1 MEKQEMN
8 KSFFSRVKR
17 IGYAT
22 LLAGASALAQ
32 EHQWAGRPLDNFEW
46 AIHERLSALPSHG
59 VFDSI
64 DFEVRGST
72 VILSGYVLKD
82 GVKHKAERAVRHM
95 SGVQNVVNHI
105 EVLPSSR
112 RDEVLRGNVYR
123 AVYEKDRVETTNA
136 GVEPAVHI
144 IVKNGWVTL
153 EGVVKS
159 EDERNAIHLRALKAT
174 SNVVDHLRVTEAGV

>member
-8 KSFFSRVKR
+8 NTYFSRVKR
-17 IGYAT
+17 IGYVT

-32 EHQWAGRPLDNFEW
+32 EHQWAGRSLDNFEW

-72 VILSGYVLKD
+72 VVLSGYVLKD

-95 SGVQNVVNHI
+95 SGVQSVVNHI
-105 EVLPSSR
+105 EVLPSSS
-112 RDEVLRGNVYR
+112 RDEALRGNVYR
-123 AVYEKDRVETTNA
+123 AVYEKDRAETTGA
-136 GVEPAVHI
+136 EPAVHI

-153 EGVVKS
+153 EGVANS

-174 SNVVDHLRVTEAGV
+174 SNVIDHLRVTEAGV